1 MELKKRRFTYIIFFV
16 AFFLI
21 APIIILYSE
30 GYRPDFVNYRLVKL
44 GAIFV
49 KSYPGDALIST
60 NGKTTRHR
68 TPHQILNL
76 LPGENIINVSKDGY
90 HNWEKVIEIESGR
103 TTFVEDILL
112 FKADFK
118 AQSSDINNADYLT
131 GPDGL
136 QLLILGSDWQL
147 RKFDPLTNNSVLI
160 TQLPVNSV
168 LRQWSPAGD
177 KFVYTVDKQWWVLD
191 LGNLERLN
199 IDKFASAEISMAK
212 IDDNNKIWILS
223 ANRLSYLDDQTGP
236 ATVFA
241 NDVNDFLLSKN
252 NIITLSTDWKL
263 QTIDGQHRSLT
274 GDFLQLLPQSKLL
287 DHRDGITL
295 IQQANEISVATAE
308 GIEEKLSASH
318 FDWSGNSLLLSND
331 FEIWR
336 YDIGSDSAQ
345 LIDRTGQKM
354 DKVIWHPS
362 RSYFARLQNGKLE
375 IVEIDSRG
383 AKRHVTFIADLPAD
397 ADFYFDTKGEN
408 IYTLT
413 NQQATQY
420 KIQ

>member
-16 AFFLI
+16 AFFLV
-21 APIIILYSE
+21 APIIILYSQ
-30 GYRPDFVNYRLVKL
+30 GYRPDLANYRLVKL

-60 NGKTTRHR
+60 NSKATRHR

-76 LPGENIINVSKDGY
+76 IPGENTINVSKDGY

-112 FKADFK
+112 FKSDFK
-118 AQSSDINNADYLT
+118 PQSSEVNNAGYLNE
-131 GPDGL
+131 PNNI
-136 QLLILGSDWQL
+136 QALLLGKDWQL
-147 RKFDPLTNNSVLI
+147 RKFDPLTNSSVLI

-168 LRQWSPAGD
+168 LRQWSQAAN
-177 KFVYTVDKQWWVLD
+177 KLVYSVDEQWWILD
-191 LGNLERLN
+191 LDNLDRLD
-199 IDKFASAEISMAK
+199 IDKFFSAEISSVK
-212 IDDNNKIWILS
+212 VDDNGRIWVLS
-223 ANRLSYLDDQTGP
+223 SNRLSYLDNQTGP

-241 NDVNDFLLSKN
+241 NDVNDFLLYKN
-252 NIITLSTDWKL
+252 NIVTLSTDWKL
-263 QTIDGQHRSLT
+263 QIIDGQNKSLI

-287 DHRDGITL
+287 DHRNGITL
-295 IQQANEISVATAE
+295 IQQANEISVATVE
-308 GIEEKLSASH
+308 GIEEKLSVSH
-318 FDWSGNSLLLSND
+318 FDWSGNSLLLFND

-336 YDIGSDSAQ
+336 YDIGSGGAQ

-375 IVEIDSRG
+375 IVEIDNRG
-383 AKRHVTFIADLPAD
+383 DKRHVTFIADLPAD